1 MIDREKQIKEIR
13 RKTNHALE
21 QMGAEVIPWP
31 TSRMD
36 RLGMRP
42 RVVLSDTDSY
52 QFNVVRPTGK
62 DEFYLDC
69 EGWHTDNPAW
79 RAGCSVISF
88 DRTQLAALRD
98 QINELLARGEE

>member
-1 MIDREKQIKEIR
+1 MDKEIQ
-13 RKTNHALE
+13 RKTDHALE
-21 QMGAEVIPWP
+21 QLGAEIIPWP
-31 TSRMD
+31 ENPIDKGLDMVGPT
-36 RLGMRP
+36 P

-79 RAGCSVISF
+79 KAGCSVISF